1 MNLMSVDA
9 QRFMDIMS
17 DVQMMWSGPYQVIVS
32 LIFLY
37 AIMGPSIF
45 AGFLVMV
52 IMVPI
57 SAVLANFSKKLQA
70 KQMKNKDS
78 RIKMVNEVLNG
89 IKVSHCSVQFYC
101 VVGKPQHIIQTLQ
114 TFLYYYL
121 SIFLY

>member
-1 MNLMSVDA
+1 MSVDA

-17 DVQMMWSGPYQVIVS
+17 DVQIMWSGPYQVIVS

-57 SAVLANFSKKLQA
+57 SAVLANFSKKL
-70 KQMKNKDS
+70 
-78 RIKMVNEVLNG
+78 
-89 IKVSHCSVQFYC
+89 
-101 VVGKPQHIIQTLQ
+101 
-114 TFLYYYL
+114 
-121 SIFLY
+121 